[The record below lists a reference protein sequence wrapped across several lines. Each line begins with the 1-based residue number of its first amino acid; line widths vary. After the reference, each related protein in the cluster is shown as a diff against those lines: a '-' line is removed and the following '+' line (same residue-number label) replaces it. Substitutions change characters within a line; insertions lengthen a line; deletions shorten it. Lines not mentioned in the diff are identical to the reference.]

1 MARSLEQVL
10 DEVARRGS
18 WMGGGSA
25 AALSAALAA
34 ALLEKLTFQSR
45 EARALREVR
54 RACLRL
60 IDQDA
65 KTFARAIEA
74 LQFRRVGTFRRWLKV
89 ATSVQEDVH
98 QHAKMIQRVSRQAMG
113 RVKPQFRS
121 DLQCAIALAVAAQR
135 SSQVLIR
142 TNRAWLNHHRAAL
155 RVGTTPASRRQPL
168 RRRS

>member
-1 MARSLEQVL
+1 MERSLEQVL

-45 EARALREVR
+45 EARALRRVR
-54 RACLRL
+54 RACLQF
-60 IDQDA
+60 IDKDA
-65 KTFARAIEA
+65 KTFACAIHA
-74 LQFRRVGTFRRWLKV
+74 LQSRQMGAFRRWLCV
-89 ATSVQEDVH
+89 ATTVQEQVH
-98 QHAKMIQRVSRQAMG
+98 QQAQLIQQMSRQAMR
-113 RVKPQFRS
+113 RVRPQFRS

-142 TNRAWLNHHRAAL
+142 TNRAWLNHHRAA
-155 RVGTTPASRRQPL
+155 PASRRQPL
-168 RRRS
+168 RRRSRSR